1 MKKTITA
8 VVAFLAAFAAQ
19 AVETSIAYQGV
30 LRDDQG
36 AVLQQPQQVIAFRL
50 YGQASGGT
58 ALWGRS
64 LAVLLDEQGLFNV
77 ELSDANGSALGDAT
91 NASLAD
97 ALKSA
102 RGGSLYV
109 GLTVEGSSGE
119 IAPRQKILSVPYAGY
134 AADVSKADG
143 DFTVAG
149 KATLA
154 DVSTAVLDVAGKATF
169 TQQATFNNGVT
180 VNGNL
185 SVGNTGTL
193 SGYGTTPIGGIIMWS
208 GSPSQVPDGWALCDG
223 RTSNGRMTPDLKGRF
238 IVGYDQGDSDYGSV
252 GKTGGAKSVALTVAQ
267 LPSHAHTATMRVSG
281 LAATSNGDNDFFA
294 PSWKTQN
301 TTEQIT
307 TDSTGSGSAHENRP
321 PYYALCF
328 IMRVK

>member
-36 AVLQQPQQVIAFRL
+36 AVLQQTQQVIAFRL

-193 SGYGTTPIGGIIMWS
+193 SGYGTIPVGGIILWS
-208 GSPSQVPDGWALCDG
+208 GSNVPDGWALCDG
-223 RTSNGRMTPDLKGRF
+223 KNNTPNLLDRF
-238 IVGYDQGDSDYGSV
+238 VMGSAPNNR
-252 GKTGGAKSVALTVAQ
+252 GQTGGSAEVQLSVSN
-267 LPSHAHTATMRVSG
+267 LPSHSHLYFGDDQLEGRDKSYGTTTKYADNGGYDANSTTSG
-281 LAATSNGDNDFFA
+281 SAKIYRTS
-294 PSWKTQN
+294 
-301 TTEQIT
+301 
-307 TDSTGSGSAHENRP
+307 STGSGSKFSILP
-321 PYYALCF
+321 PYYKLAY